1 MVRCCRDDVARDVE
15 FSGYFRPKARSYE
28 TAVFQFRFC
37 ARDIRST
44 LIGFASVGDK
54 QFNGDGGDRA
64 SLRDARRY
72 YACLER
78 DPRLRAAGGFG
89 HHGPWCL
96 SQSPC
101 VPTVRLI
108 PCHPRIA
115 LPALNRCHPRSAPIF
130 QTRTTPRSDRPSR
143 LTRGIRLVSRDPLGV
158 GLFECED
165 VPTAR
170 APVLRRLLFFAL
182 RTGKTSP
189 T

>member
-1 MVRCCRDDVARDVE
+1 MMWLEMSNFPDIFVQKRDRMRRQSSNSV
-15 FSGYFRPKARSYE
+15 S
-28 TAVFQFRFC
+28 